1 MNVVHGAKDAVDAL
15 LRDPRVRAVSFVG
28 SSPVAKYI
36 YETASKNGKR
46 VQCLAGAK
54 NHSVVMPDCDM
65 KATVDSV
72 MASSFGCA
80 GERCVATSVVVA
92 VGDAGDAV
100 VSELKKAA
108 SALNVGPGDEKG
120 ITMGPIINPEA
131 KKRILSYID
140 IGEKEVAKLARAGER
155 CGSVLHRNESCDL
168 ALVAFQTPAYVAR
181 LMNWPEPGLPL
192 NLSPS
197 TRIRPRESTTSG
209 IPFTRIPSNME

>member
-65 KATVDSV
+65 KSTVESI

-92 VGDAGDAV
+92 VGEAGDALV
-100 VSELKKAA
+100 AELTKAA
-108 SALNVGPGDEKG
+108 NSMTVGAGD
-120 ITMGPIINPEA
+120 
-131 KKRILSYID
+131 
-140 IGEKEVAKLARAGER
+140 
-155 CGSVLHRNESCDL
+155 
-168 ALVAFQTPAYVAR
+168 
-181 LMNWPEPGLPL
+181 
-192 NLSPS
+192 
-197 TRIRPRESTTSG
+197 
-209 IPFTRIPSNME
+209 